1 MKCTQCSR
9 NKVAKKGRKENVR
22 KEVEG
27 KVKNKVEVVV
37 IQKVDK

>member
-9 NKVAKKGRKENVR
+9 NKGRKTNVR

-37 IQKVDK
+37 I